1 MVGFVAFVLAVYGAA
16 AAVTVLHVGKAFRE
30 AAERTGSETVKQFV
44 NCPAC
49 VGFWIGC
56 ATSAWVYP
64 GPSGLW
70 YVDGFVAL
78 GACWIIHVLLVC
90 AGMWDKV

>member
-1 MVGFVAFVLAVYGAA
+1 MVAFLTFVLAVYGAA
-16 AAVTVLHVGKAFRE
+16 AAVTVLYVGKGLRDLADRSGWE
-30 AAERTGSETVKQFV
+30 PARQFV

-78 GACWIIHVLLVC
+78 AVCWIVHVLLVC

>member
-1 MVGFVAFVLAVYGAA
+1 MVRLLTFVLAVYGAA
-16 AAVTVLHVGKAFRE
+16 AAVTVLYAGKGLRD
-30 AAERTGSETVKQFV
+30 AAQSTGWEWAKQLA

-70 YVDGFVAL
+70 IVDGFVAL
-78 GACWIIHVLLVC
+78 AACWIIHVLLVA
-90 AGMWDKV
+90 AGMWEKV